1 MKLRRPKSQ
10 SGFAQGRAFRNL
22 IGVDITHV
30 DRLNLLKLAPG
41 GHLRRFIVWI
51 KSAFEKLDKVSD
63 TFETLSELK
72 KGYVLPR
79 PKMINADLCRIINS
93 DEVQSVVRPIN
104 KDVRRKV
111 LQKNPWKNLDAM
123 LKLNPYAKTTKR
135 MAC

>member
-1 MKLRRPKSQ
+1 MKPRRPKSQ
-10 SGFAQGRAFRNL
+10 SGSAQGRAFRNL
-22 IGVDITHV
+22 IGVDINHV

-41 GHLRRFIVWI
+41 GV
-51 KSAFEKLDKVSD
+51 D
-63 TFETLSELK
+63 TFETPSELK

-79 PKMINADLCRIINS
+79 PKTINADLCRIINS

-111 LQKNPWKNLDAM
+111 LQKNPLKNLDAM
-123 LKLNPYAKTTKR
+123 LKLNPYAKTAKR

>member
-10 SGFAQGRAFRNL
+10 SGSAQGRAFRNL

-41 GHLRRFIVWI
+41 GHLGRFIVWT

-63 TFETLSELK
+63 TFETPSELK

-93 DEVQSVVRPIN
+93 DEVQYVVRPIN

-111 LQKNPWKNLDAM
+111 LQKNPWKNLYAM
-123 LKLNPYAKTTKR
+123 LKLNPYAKTAKR